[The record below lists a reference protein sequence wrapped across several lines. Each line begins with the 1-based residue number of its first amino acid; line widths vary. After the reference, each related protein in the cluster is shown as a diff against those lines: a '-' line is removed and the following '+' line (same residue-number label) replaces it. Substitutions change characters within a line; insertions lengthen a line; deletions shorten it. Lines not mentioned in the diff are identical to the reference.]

1 MTTFLTIAQV
11 AEATGLSTHTLRYYE
26 RIGLLDSVQRRDNGH
41 RVFRA
46 EDMTWLAFLLRLRE
60 TGMPIAQM
68 QRYAA
73 LRRQGDT
80 LESVSA
86 RRRML
91 ELHAAALEAELRA
104 RAETL
109 AVLREKL
116 VIYDGIRTRVEAV
129 ENARGSA
136 SSSQKRN
143 RKPNEDA
150 HDPDEPHRTASR
162 KPRQPAKRPLRTGL
176 AKAQGSR

>member
-1 MTTFLTIAQV
+1 MTTFLTIRQA

-26 RIGLLDSVQRRDNGH
+26 RIGLLDSVERRGNGH

-46 EDMTWLAFLLRLRE
+46 ADMAWLAFLLRLRE

-68 QRYAA
+68 QQYAA

-86 RRRML
+86 RRRLL
-91 ELHAAALEAELRA
+91 ESHAAALEAELRA

-109 AVLREKL
+109 TVLRDKL
-116 VIYDGIRTRVEAV
+116 VIYDGIRTRLEA
-129 ENARGSA
+129 AQGSA
-136 SSSQKRN
+136 SASQ
-143 RKPNEDA
+143 PQHTTEDA
-150 HDPDEPHRTASR
+150 HDPDRTTHR
-162 KPRQPAKRPLRTGL
+162 PRQPAGTARRALRPRL